1 MGSLGF
7 YLLSDVFQ
15 LTSFWIVKFIWMVFE
30 NPGVRRGAVGWGP
43 ALHAG
48 RWRVRFPMGSLEFL
62 IDLIF
67 LAAVWP
73 WDRLSLWQK
82 WVPEVSYRG
91 KAAGAWGWQPY
102 HLQVPIVLKSGSLNL
117 LEPSGPVQAC
127 NGIALPLPFICV
139 WYFRLSQTVISQMT
153 VWLLHNWVQE
163 MQLPEVKYGFH
174 L

>member
-1 MGSLGF
+1 MALRYKPESRGFDSRGCHWNFSLT
-7 YLLSDVFQ
+7 LSFRPH
-15 LTSFWIVKFIWMVFE
+15 FG
-30 NPGVRRGAVGWGP
+30 PGVDTASNR
-43 ALHAG
+43 
-48 RWRVRFPMGSLEFL
+48 SEYQECFL
-62 IDLIF
+62 G
-67 LAAVWP
+67 V
-73 WDRLSLWQK
+73 
-82 WVPEVSYRG
+82 

-174 L
+174 LLAVLLSVHTPIDCNPIIQ